1 MTKNKI
7 HVDHDALEELIWHY
21 DNPYKL
27 TPIQELMEKKHRE
40 NFIDEII
47 HQEFY
52 KKRMIFVKKVGF
64 SKENTWFTGYLEIL
78 PTDPPIWKKKVEE
91 MDYEYFTFQD
101 FFDLEFGDCTFAGKL
116 PYFKD
121 HYMYIG
127 FDTQEVRYPVTK
139 NECIASL
146 KKMADYLDRRL
157 NHEDHKST
165 KV

>member
-101 FFDLEFGDCTFAGKL
+101 FFDLEFGDCTFAGEL

-157 NHEDHKST
+157 NHNEQENT
-165 KV
+165 EV